1 MRIVGTGGWRRAL
14 AVLALA
20 VSGAAL
26 AQPYPSKPVRL
37 IVPFPPGGA
46 VDFYARVVQQPLS
59 EALGTTVV
67 IENKAGASGMLGIDA
82 VAKAPPDGYTL
93 GLGNIASLAINA
105 GIYDKMPYDPAK
117 DLTPITHT
125 IDVNYALVVHPS
137 LPVKTVA
144 ELVAYAKA
152 NPGKVAYGSA
162 GSGSLP
168 HLAMESFKAAT
179 GTQIVHVPYK
189 GGGPMVTDLLGG
201 TVQVVIADQANLMP
215 HVKSG
220 KLRAI
225 AVASPKRSSQY
236 SDLPTIGD
244 TLPGFQAVAWNGL
257 VGPPGLPP
265 DVVAKLNAAVV
276 KVMAQPEGT
285 RLFLLAPIARGRK
298 GEYKRELNDLM
309 RKGFLRAKIDGE
321 FWDLEDAPNLDKKIK
336 HDIEVVVDR
345 IVVGPDIATRLAE
358 SFETALKLADG
369 IAFAEFADEKEK
381 DGSARRLIFSRLIR
395 LPGARQLIIGR
406 LLLEPG

>member
-1 MRIVGTGGWRRAL
+1 MRIVRAAGWRRAL
-14 AVLALA
+14 AALALA
-20 VSGAAL
+20 AAGAAV

-59 EALGTTVV
+59 DALGTQVV
-67 IENKAGASGMLGIDA
+67 IENKAGASGMVGIDA

-105 GIYDKMPYDPAK
+105 GIYDKMPYDPSK
-117 DLTPITHT
+117 DLAPITHT

-137 LPVKTVA
+137 IAARTVG

-152 NPGKVAYGSA
+152 NPGKLAYGSA

-179 GTQIVHVPYK
+179 GTDIVHVPYK

-201 TVQVVIADQANLMP
+201 QVQVVIADQANLMP

-225 AVASPKRSSQY
+225 AVASPKRSPNY
-236 SDLPTIGD
+236 PELPTIAD
-244 TLPGFQAVAWNGL
+244 TLPGFQAVAWNGM
-257 VGPPGLPP
+257 VGPAGLPA
-265 DVVAKLNAAVV
+265 DIVAKLNAAVV
-276 KVMAQPEGT
+276 KVMAQPDVV
-285 RLFLLAPIARGRK
+285 AK
-298 GEYKRELNDLM
+298 LNGGGLDVV
-309 RKGFLRAKIDGE
+309 G
-321 FWDLEDAPNLDKKIK
+321 DAPDEFGRFIRAEIAKWSAIAKQ
-336 HDIEVVVDR
+336 
-345 IVVGPDIATRLAE
+345 VGA
-358 SFETALKLADG
+358 KAD
-369 IAFAEFADEKEK
+369 
-381 DGSARRLIFSRLIR
+381 
-395 LPGARQLIIGR
+395 
-406 LLLEPG
+406 